1 VDHFLKVFSR
11 KQGKAIEGFS
21 TKAMKTL
28 AEYTWPGNVREL
40 ENTMERLV
48 VFARDKTITSE
59 DLTYSNTLFSEMV
72 EREPTSLEEME
83 RRHVIKV
90 LARANGNKS
99 RAAQLL
105 GIDRKTLRTKLK
117 KYQISASQ

>member
-1 VDHFLKVFSR
+1 
-11 KQGKAIEGFS
+11 
-21 TKAMKTL
+21 
-28 AEYTWPGNVREL
+28 
-40 ENTMERLV
+40 MERLV

-90 LARANGNKS
+90 LARTNGNKS

-117 KYQISASQ
+117 KYQIAPSQ